1 MEQHILNE
9 AAQQLRE
16 AVGTS
21 LPLTPPGWSHEDCT
35 ALREVLDE
43 VTVSDL
49 LVAVRAAAERLPDDG
64 ED

>member
-21 LPLTPPGWSHEDCT
+21 LPLTPPGWSHEDCA

-64 ED
+64 EG